1 MTFKIQ
7 KESFKNP
14 GKKIKFYQIR
24 AAAGK
29 YFIQLTL
36 EQHRG
41 WGADPLD
48 SLYNTAVT
56 LHIYRLNQLWIM

>member
-1 MTFKIQ
+1 MHDVLGKTNDLQNK

-24 AAAGK
+24 DTGGK

-41 WGADPLD
+41 
-48 SLYNTAVT
+48 
-56 LHIYRLNQLWIM
+56 